1 MIFSITKHN
10 YTQLHHDENEDLES
24 LDNPSLERIVLPQ
37 PPSSS
42 IASTSSS
49 CSALHL
55 KVITQKQ
62 KQPRLDETFT
72 RQKSFYG
79 KSISFS
85 FILQGEAIVIKLSI

>member
-10 YTQLHHDENEDLES
+10 YTQLYHDENEDLES

-49 CSALHL
+49 CSAFESHYT
-55 KVITQKQ
+55 KT
-62 KQPRLDETFT
+62 EATT
-72 RQKSFYG
+72 AWWNFY
-79 KSISFS
+79 
-85 FILQGEAIVIKLSI
+85 